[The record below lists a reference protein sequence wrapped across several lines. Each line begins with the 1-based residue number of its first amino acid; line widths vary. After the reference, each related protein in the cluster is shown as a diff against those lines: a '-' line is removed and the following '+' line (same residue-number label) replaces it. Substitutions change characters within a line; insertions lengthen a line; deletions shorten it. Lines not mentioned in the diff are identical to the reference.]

1 MYDYYNQGPTDA
13 ALKERVAGG
22 GGGRG
27 AMGRGRER
35 ERERDSLEL
44 NPKEL

>member
-13 ALKERVAGG
+13 ALKERVAAGG
-22 GGGRG
+22 GG